1 MLHHSDIQ
9 RKNCDQTNKQMRQY
23 IDVEAEILGFS
34 NKDVPVYVKKH
45 LGDSKKA
52 KALLSLAQTTR
63 LTNLDCFGHFQNYGI
78 LKTPLLLNMFCV
90 LYNMDTQAPN
100 LALLKSKTGIYRAIR
115 ERCVARECLRKQK
128 PPVSVPK
135 ETVLKLGELAWQGLQ
150 TDNYLFEKVPIY
162 FSYTNFRLSRK
173 DIQL

>member
-78 LKTPLLLNMFCV
+78 LKTPLLFL
-90 LYNMDTQAPN
+90 LYTYYWLILMSPSF
-100 LALLKSKTGIYRAIR
+100 LLVIMI
-115 ERCVARECLRKQK
+115 L
-128 PPVSVPK
+128 
-135 ETVLKLGELAWQGLQ
+135 
-150 TDNYLFEKVPIY
+150 
-162 FSYTNFRLSRK
+162 
-173 DIQL
+173 

>member
-63 LTNLDCFGHFQNYGI
+63 LTNLDCFGHFQKFWNPQNTPSVFVIYI
-78 LKTPLLLNMFCV
+78 LLAHSHVTFFSISYYDSV
-90 LYNMDTQAPN
+90 LTH
-100 LALLKSKTGIYRAIR
+100 
-115 ERCVARECLRKQK
+115 
-128 PPVSVPK
+128 
-135 ETVLKLGELAWQGLQ
+135 
-150 TDNYLFEKVPIY
+150 
-162 FSYTNFRLSRK
+162 
-173 DIQL
+173 